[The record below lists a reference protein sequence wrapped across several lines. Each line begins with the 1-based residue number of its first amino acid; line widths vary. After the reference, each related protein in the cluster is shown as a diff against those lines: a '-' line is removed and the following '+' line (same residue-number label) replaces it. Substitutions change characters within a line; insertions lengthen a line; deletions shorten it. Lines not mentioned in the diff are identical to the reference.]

1 MERLLTP
8 ATVARMG
15 GVSRG
20 TVNNRMKSGQLA
32 YVTVDGAR
40 RIPEAV
46 AVAWAGKP
54 VPASAVHG
62 ARQPGQGFNR
72 PRPLRT
78 ARFRVYAK
86 GSYALHAAPILY
98 TCRDVETARLMA
110 ANAGVPTRIATA
122 WA

>member
-20 TVNNRMKSGQLA
+20 TVNNRMKAGQLA

-54 VPASAVHG
+54 VPATAA
-62 ARQPGQGFNR
+62 AREPGKGFAR
-72 PRPLRT
+72 PRPQRT
-78 ARFRVYAK
+78 ARFRVYAR
-86 GSYALHAAPILY
+86 GTYDRQAAPVLY
-98 TCRDVETARLMA
+98 TCRNVETARLMA
-110 ANAGVPTRIATA
+110 ANAGMPTRIAMA